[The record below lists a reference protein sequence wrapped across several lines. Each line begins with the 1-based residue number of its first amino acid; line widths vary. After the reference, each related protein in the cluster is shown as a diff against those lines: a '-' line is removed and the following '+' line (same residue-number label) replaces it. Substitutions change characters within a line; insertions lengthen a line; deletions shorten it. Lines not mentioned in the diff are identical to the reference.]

1 MAVDAFFLVPRPGI
15 EHVPVGQ
22 HRAPL
27 VGDIKKI
34 SVAFE
39 ALFIFKRCICSFA
52 VFRVVVL
59 IRNKVH
65 KNVFDAVQ
73 RFGIEEVGGVL
84 GGGQMTI
91 HAIGDESVGVVGMGG
106 GAPSLHG
113 ELDLVA
119 GAAKT
124 RCGCPHH
131 RVVSDAEEREGEYD
145 PDGDQNGCLE
155 VLFH

>member
-1 MAVDAFFLVPRPGI
+1 VTL
-15 EHVPVGQ
+15 
-22 HRAPL
+22 
-27 VGDIKKI
+27 
-34 SVAFE
+34 E
-39 ALFIFKRCICSFA
+39 ALFVFKRCIGFFA

-73 RFGIEEVGGVL
+73 RLGKEEVGGVL

-106 GAPSLHG
+106 GAPSLYS
-113 ELDLVA
+113 EPNLVA

-124 RCGCPHH
+124 RRGCPYH
-131 RVVSDAEEREGEYD
+131 RVVSDAEEREAEYD
-145 PDGDQNGCLE
+145 PDGNQNGCLE
-155 VLFH
+155 VAFH